1 MFSVLMLGGVF
12 MKKILYSV
20 VLSALIMAVIYY
32 IFDHSIIRSFY
43 AFLSVCV
50 IAFLRDYFV
59 KFYKDRKER

>member
-1 MFSVLMLGGVF
+1 